1 MGPRNAKPDK
11 LESIAECKSD
21 HGFKL
26 IQVNLDANNNGEEL
40 TVPSIIFIICV
51 TIISMLI
58 MKRVYEVYRNCRQHY
73 QQQPWARRLS
83 ARSREAFGIT
93 ARDGH
98 NEEDLN
104 RIPRVD
110 TTTL

>member
-11 LESIAECKSD
+11 LEAVECKSD

-26 IQVNLDANNNGEEL
+26 IQVNLDANNNGEGL

-51 TIISMLI
+51 TIICMLI
-58 MKRVYEVYRNCRQHY
+58 MKKLYEVYQNCRQHY
-73 QQQPWARRLS
+73 QRQPWARRLS